1 MRHIILFSLLFLSSH
16 ILAQSLEFVI
26 EWEDRI
32 EYEVNNIKV
41 DLPNSKNFDINYSF
55 KESFK
60 LVKQW
65 EESKLIDPQS
75 VRLIDVKFS
84 EIDFDEYSGL
94 DKINFPDNF
103 DINFNSSISKN
114 IITSYLEISPI
125 IYSEGQHR
133 KIESF
138 SFQYDYLNQN
148 KKLKTTIQSSV
159 LRSGQWYQFF
169 Y

>member
-84 EIDFDEYSGL
+84 EIDFTQT
-94 DKINFPDNF
+94 N
-103 DINFNSSISKN
+103 
-114 IITSYLEISPI
+114 
-125 IYSEGQHR
+125 
-133 KIESF
+133 
-138 SFQYDYLNQN
+138 QY
-148 KKLKTTIQSSV
+148 
-159 LRSGQWYQFF
+159 R
-169 Y
+169 